1 MANIQLTNLNSIRNF
16 TDIQLKNAED
26 LWEALRSK
34 TKGDGYISNEEN
46 DLMTQLGIVI
56 RMYKDGKLNIAEEE
70 TFTKIDKV
78 EPIDASINSDNPYNK
93 EKGKLVICEQNIH
106 ALYPNIAEFLN
117 KSKMFHIWDDEEKAY
132 LTAYAKDLIHLIKL
146 EKNGEI

>member
-46 DLMTQLGIVI
+46 DLMTQLGRVI
-56 RMYKDGKLNIAEEE
+56 RMYKDGKLNTAQEEI
-70 TFTKIDKV
+70 FTKIDKV
-78 EPIDASINSDNPYNK
+78 EPGDASANAYNLYS
-93 EKGKLVICEQNIH
+93 EEDGKLVICEQNIH
-106 ALYPNIAEFLN
+106 ALCPNMHEFYKQVYN
-117 KSKMFHIWDDEEKAY
+117 DYGITETKMMLAMV
-132 LTAYAKDLIHLIKL
+132 KDLVHLIKL